1 MHTKTP
7 KRVKIICFE
16 FWWFLCTQNLF
27 VKKKKKKGW
36 LEIVMVTSI
45 YYTTDTYP
53 YQHAY
58 RKSIC
63 DHL

>member
-1 MHTKTP
+1 MHAKTP
-7 KRVKIICFE
+7 KRVKVICFE

-58 RKSIC
+58 RKFIC